1 MRFKTGTRKFFV
13 LLLINLL
20 FASSFAFAADV
31 SAARRKPKSRR
42 QSYDATTDTVNAIVD
57 YSRSFLGTRYRYGG
71 NTPQGFDCSGFM
83 VYIFKN
89 FSVDL
94 PRTGT
99 EQYHRYPNVKRKNI
113 KKGDLVFFA
122 GRRHGKRIGHVG
134 MVVSDSVENGVF
146 EFIHSSTQR
155 GVIVSKSSEPYYAS
169 RYISAARVFG
179 KISDTSPS
187 MPEETECIEQ
197 TEVADGLFHIVR
209 RGETLY
215 SIAKHYRISVD
226 SLKALND
233 LRGNNIGI
241 GQRLLVSALPNDYAD
256 KRYEPAI
263 DEDNDYTCT
272 EDTREPSHS
281 PKTIKNTVKKGE
293 TLFSIAKRYRTT
305 VEKIK
310 RANNLKSDSLKIG
323 QKLKIK
329 K

>member
-1 MRFKTGTRKFFV
+1 MRFDTGTRKFFV
-13 LLLINLL
+13 LLLINLF
-20 FASSFAFAADV
+20 FASSFAFGADV
-31 SAARRKPKSRR
+31 SAARRKPKSSR
-42 QSYDATTDTVNAIVD
+42 QSYNATTDTVNAIVD

-99 EQYHRYPNVKRKNI
+99 EQYHSYPNVKRKNI

-241 GQRLLVSALPNDYAD
+241 GQRLLVSALPTDSVD
-256 KRYEPAI
+256 KRYEPTI
-263 DEDNDYTCT
+263 VEDNDYTCT
-272 EDTREPSHS
+272 EDTRETSHS
-281 PKTIKNTVKKGE
+281 SKAIKHTVKKGE

>member
-1 MRFKTGTRKFFV
+1 MRFDTGTRKFFV
-13 LLLINLL
+13 LLLINLF
-20 FASSFAFAADV
+20 FASSFAFGADV
-31 SAARRKPKSRR
+31 SAARRKPKSSR
-42 QSYDATTDTVNAIVD
+42 QSYNATTDTVNAIVD

-99 EQYHRYPNVKRKNI
+99 EQYHSYPNVKRKNI

-233 LRGNNIGI
+233 LSGNNIGI

-263 DEDNDYTCT
+263 VEDNDYTCT
-272 EDTREPSHS
+272 EDTRETSHS
-281 PKTIKNTVKKGE
+281 SKTIKHTVKKGE

>member
-31 SAARRKPKSRR
+31 SVARRKLKSSR
-42 QSYDATTDTVNAIVD
+42 QLYDATTDTVNAIVD

-83 VYIFKN
+83 VYVFKN

-99 EQYHRYPNVKRKNI
+99 EQYHSYPNVKRKNI

-197 TEVADGLFHIVR
+197 TEVADGLFHFVR

-241 GQRLLVSALPNDYAD
+241 GQRLLVSALPNDSAD

-281 PKTIKNTVKKGE
+281 PKTIKHTVKKGE

-310 RANNLKSDSLKIG
+310 KANNLKSDSLKIG

>member
-1 MRFKTGTRKFFV
+1 MRFDTGTRKFFV
-13 LLLINLL
+13 LLLINLF
-20 FASSFAFAADV
+20 FASSFAFGDDV
-31 SAARRKPKSRR
+31 SAARRKPKSSR
-42 QSYDATTDTVNAIVD
+42 QSYNATTDTVNAIVD

-99 EQYHRYPNVKRKNI
+99 EQYHSYPNVKRKNI

-197 TEVADGLFHIVR
+197 TEVADGLFHVVR

-241 GQRLLVSALPNDYAD
+241 GQRLLVSALPNDSVD

-263 DEDNDYTCT
+263 VEDNDYTCT
-272 EDTREPSHS
+272 EDTRETSHS
-281 PKTIKNTVKKGE
+281 SKTIKHTVKKGE

>member
-13 LLLINLL
+13 LLLINLF
-20 FASSFAFAADV
+20 FASSFAFGADV

-99 EQYHRYPNVKRKNI
+99 EQYHSYPNVKRKNI

-241 GQRLLVSALPNDYAD
+241 GQRLLVSALPTDSVD
-256 KRYEPAI
+256 KRYEPTLV
-263 DEDNDYTCT
+263 EDNDYTCT
-272 EDTREPSHS
+272 EDTRETSHS
-281 PKTIKNTVKKGE
+281 SKTIKHTVKKGE

>member
-1 MRFKTGTRKFFV
+1 MRFDTGTRKFFV
-13 LLLINLL
+13 LLLINLF
-20 FASSFAFAADV
+20 FASSFAFGADV
-31 SAARRKPKSRR
+31 SAARRKPKSSR
-42 QSYDATTDTVNAIVD
+42 QSYNATTDTVNAIVD

-99 EQYHRYPNVKRKNI
+99 EQYHSYPNVKRKNI

-197 TEVADGLFHIVR
+197 TEVADGLFHVVR

-241 GQRLLVSALPNDYAD
+241 GQRLLVSALPNDSVD

-263 DEDNDYTCT
+263 VEDNDYTFT
-272 EDTREPSHS
+272 EDTRETSHS
-281 PKTIKNTVKKGE
+281 SKTIKHTVKKGE

>member
-1 MRFKTGTRKFFV
+1 MRFDTGTRKFFV
-13 LLLINLL
+13 LLLINLF
-20 FASSFAFAADV
+20 FASSFAFGADV
-31 SAARRKPKSRR
+31 SAARRKPKSSR
-42 QSYDATTDTVNAIVD
+42 QSYNATTDTVNAIVD

-99 EQYHRYPNVKRKNI
+99 EQYHSYPNVKRKNI

-187 MPEETECIEQ
+187 MPEE
-197 TEVADGLFHIVR
+197 G
-209 RGETLY
+209 RGCL
-215 SIAKHYRISVD
+215 
-226 SLKALND
+226 
-233 LRGNNIGI
+233 
-241 GQRLLVSALPNDYAD
+241 
-256 KRYEPAI
+256 
-263 DEDNDYTCT
+263 
-272 EDTREPSHS
+272 
-281 PKTIKNTVKKGE
+281 
-293 TLFSIAKRYRTT
+293 
-305 VEKIK
+305 
-310 RANNLKSDSLKIG
+310 
-323 QKLKIK
+323 
-329 K
+329 

>member
-1 MRFKTGTRKFFV
+1 MRFDTGTRKFFV
-13 LLLINLL
+13 LLLINL
-20 FASSFAFAADV
+20 FFVSSFAFGADV
-31 SAARRKPKSRR
+31 SAARRKPKSSR
-42 QSYDATTDTVNAIVD
+42 QSYNATTDTVNAIVD

-99 EQYHRYPNVKRKNI
+99 EQYHSYPNVKRKNI

-122 GRRHGKRIGHVG
+122 GRRHSKRIGHVG

-187 MPEETECIEQ
+187 MPEEVESIEQ

-226 SLKALND
+226 SLKALNN

-241 GQRLLVSALPNDYAD
+241 GQRLLVSALPNDSAD
-256 KRYEPAI
+256 KPYELAI
-263 DEDNDYTCT
+263 VEDNDFSCT
-272 EDTREPSHS
+272 EEALEPSHS
-281 PKTIKNTVKKGE
+281 PKTIKHTVKKGE
-293 TLFSIAKRYRTT
+293 TLFSIAKRYHTT
-305 VEKIK
+305 VDKIK